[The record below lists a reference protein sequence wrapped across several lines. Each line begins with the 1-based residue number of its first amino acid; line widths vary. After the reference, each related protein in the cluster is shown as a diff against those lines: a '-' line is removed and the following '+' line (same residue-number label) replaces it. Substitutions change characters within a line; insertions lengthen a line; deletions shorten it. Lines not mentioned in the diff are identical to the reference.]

1 VRDEE
6 SITEEAGADQPA
18 SQALRPPLNEVTGG
32 ATNTSLA
39 NRWNDWI
46 AAHRDELQKLA
57 PTGEGV
63 DYSERACK
71 GGKPVRR

>member
-1 VRDEE
+1 M
-6 SITEEAGADQPA
+6 
-18 SQALRPPLNEVTGG
+18 LNEVDGG
-32 ATNTSLA
+32 TTNTLLA

-46 AAHRDELQKLA
+46 AAHREEFEKIA

-71 GGKPVRR
+71 GGKPAKR